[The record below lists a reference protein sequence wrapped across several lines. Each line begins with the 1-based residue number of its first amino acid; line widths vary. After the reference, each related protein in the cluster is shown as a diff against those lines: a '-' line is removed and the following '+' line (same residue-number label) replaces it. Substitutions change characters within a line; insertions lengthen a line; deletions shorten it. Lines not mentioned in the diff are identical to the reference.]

1 MTECSSTLG
10 STISSGVM
18 TYEAEAVQSLVLI
31 HRIRDQL
38 VVAVAPASNRPFRT
52 S

>member
-18 TYEAEAVQSLVLI
+18 TYEVEAGRWEQVKESMVLI
-31 HRIRDQL
+31 RLERHQLL
-38 VVAVAPASNRPFRT
+38 VVVVALL
-52 S
+52 